1 MKWNETREEKR
12 KKRKNQKKK
21 KKVIEISGVTLFL
34 SYLRILS
41 RSSSIFFFR
50 FPLSRKLDVS
60 SYPKGFIFLSVSLSF
75 LSLYDIIDI
84 LSTGINSIELYTH
97 THTHTLTFFIPLHS
111 SNVWKRRKR
120 GLQEDTATRSRR
132 PSRESTLKKPVVC
145 PVSIIGR
152 QLITRHVARHINEN
166 PSVTR
171 AASRRGLI
179 IIKRNDVAET
189 GSEAERFST
198 WRIERERERETCLEI
213 GWIGLDEIMHLSRG
227 DFSSFSKEILEEI
240 KELIESIREYY

>member
-198 WRIERERERETCLEI
+198 WRIERERERDVPRDRVNWIRRDYAFISRRLLELLK
-213 GWIGLDEIMHLSRG
+213 GNSRG
-227 DFSSFSKEILEEI
+227 N
-240 KELIESIREYY
+240 

>member
-12 KKRKNQKKK
+12 KKRKKSEKKEK
-21 KKVIEISGVTLFL
+21 SNWNLWCYVISFL
-34 SYLRILS
+34 PSYLITILLDIFFPLPTPPKTQRVILS
-41 RSSSIFFFR
+41 KRIYFSLCLSF
-50 FPLSRKLDVS
+50 FPLALRYYRHSLDWH
-60 SYPKGFIFLSVSLSF
+60 KFDRAL
-75 LSLYDIIDI
+75 
-84 LSTGINSIELYTH
+84 H
-97 THTHTLTFFIPLHS
+97 THTHIVSIPLHS

-198 WRIERERERETCLEI
+198 WRIERERERDVPRDRVNWIRRDYAFISRRLLELLK
-213 GWIGLDEIMHLSRG
+213 GNSRG
-227 DFSSFSKEILEEI
+227 N
-240 KELIESIREYY
+240 

>member
-12 KKRKNQKKK
+12 KKRKKSEKKEK
-21 KKVIEISGVTLFL
+21 SNWNLWCYVISFL
-34 SYLRILS
+34 PSYLITILLHIFFPLPTLPKTRRVILS
-41 RSSSIFFFR
+41 KRIYFSLCLSF
-50 FPLSRKLDVS
+50 FPLALRYYRHSLDWHKFDRAV
-60 SYPKGFIFLSVSLSF
+60 
-75 LSLYDIIDI
+75 
-84 LSTGINSIELYTH
+84 H
-97 THTHTLTFFIPLHS
+97 AHTLTLSIPLHS

-227 DFSSFSKEILEEI
+227 DSSFSKEILEEI

>member
-50 FPLSRKLDVS
+50 FPLSRKLNVS

-97 THTHTLTFFIPLHS
+97 THIVSIPLHS

-198 WRIERERERETCLEI
+198 WRIERERERHVPRDRVNWIRRDYAFISRRLLELLK
-213 GWIGLDEIMHLSRG
+213 GNSRG
-227 DFSSFSKEILEEI
+227 N
-240 KELIESIREYY
+240 

>member
-1 MKWNETREEKR
+1 MKSL
-12 KKRKNQKKK
+12 
-21 KKVIEISGVTLFL
+21 V
-34 SYLRILS
+34 LRYFSLTHDLDPRYFFPLPPPPKTQRIILS
-41 RSSSIFFFR
+41 KKI
-50 FPLSRKLDVS
+50 
-60 SYPKGFIFLSVSLSF
+60 SLS
-75 LSLYDIIDI
+75 LSLSPLAPLAPRYYRYSLDWHKFDRAVD
-84 LSTGINSIELYTH
+84 TH
-97 THTHTLTFFIPLHS
+97 TRSHSPFHSIRLTLAGLGTA
-111 SNVWKRRKR
+111 KEAKR
-120 GLQEDTATRSRR
+120 GLQEDIATRSRR

-198 WRIERERERETCLEI
+198 WRIERRA
-213 GWIGLDEIMHLSRG
+213 SR
-227 DFSSFSKEILEEI
+227 
-240 KELIESIREYY
+240 

>member
-1 MKWNETREEKR
+1 MKRER
-12 KKRKNQKKK
+12 KKEKKEKNQKKK

-213 GWIGLDEIMHLSRG
+213 G
-227 DFSSFSKEILEEI
+227 
-240 KELIESIREYY
+240 

>member
-1 MKWNETREEKR
+1 MKSLVLRYFSLTHDLDPRYFFPLPPPPKTQR
-12 KKRKNQKKK
+12 IILSKK
-21 KKVIEISGVTLFL
+21 ISLFL
-34 SYLRILS
+34 SLCPLALRYYRYS
-41 RSSSIFFFR
+41 
-50 FPLSRKLDVS
+50 LDWHKFDRAV
-60 SYPKGFIFLSVSLSF
+60 
-75 LSLYDIIDI
+75 D
-84 LSTGINSIELYTH
+84 TH
-97 THTHTLTFFIPLHS
+97 TRSHSPFHSIRLTLAGLGTA
-111 SNVWKRRKR
+111 KEAKR
-120 GLQEDTATRSRR
+120 GLQEDIATRSRR

-198 WRIERERERETCLEI
+198 WRIERRA
-213 GWIGLDEIMHLSRG
+213 SR
-227 DFSSFSKEILEEI
+227 
-240 KELIESIREYY
+240 